1 MKLKDKKTGLIY
13 NVVSQSIYESM
24 MATGNYSLV
33 KEKQES
39 KNDPVKEE
47 TKVEQ

>member
-13 NVVSQSIYESM
+13 NIVSQSIYESM
-24 MATGNYSLV
+24 MATGSYSLV
-33 KEKQES
+33 NEKQES
-39 KNDPVKEE
+39 KKVPVKEE

>member
-13 NVVSQSIYESM
+13 NIVSQSIYESM

-39 KNDPVKEE
+39 IKEPVKGEP
-47 TKVEQ
+47 KIEQ